1 VTAQTETRQKVYS
14 NKFITKSIFLCDL
27 DKKAFYMP
35 GVLSMCSY
43 KMGDCLPSTKWKFD
57 FHYTNVKFNYQHY
70 LFEKM

>member
-43 KMGDCLPSTKWKFD
+43 KMAPSTK
-57 FHYTNVKFNYQHY
+57 
-70 LFEKM
+70 